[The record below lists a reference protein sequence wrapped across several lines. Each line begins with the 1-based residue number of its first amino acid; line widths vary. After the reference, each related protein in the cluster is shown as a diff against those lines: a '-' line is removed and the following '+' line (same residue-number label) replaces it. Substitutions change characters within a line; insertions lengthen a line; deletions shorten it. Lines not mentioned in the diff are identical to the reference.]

1 MSSNNLK
8 RSLETE
14 IEPEKSKKIK
24 LEIETIMEEINKY
37 KKYFNWKN
45 EEIKKFLITFQE
57 LFEQTNNKEE
67 VNFRGCKKGYN
78 KVSWYR
84 NF

>member
-37 KKYFNWKN
+37 KKYFN
-45 EEIKKFLITFQE
+45 
-57 LFEQTNNKEE
+57 
-67 VNFRGCKKGYN
+67 
-78 KVSWYR
+78 
-84 NF
+84 